1 MGFYSVYQLK
11 EEELLR
17 KILHLQWD
25 LALEAGRMICSQLT
39 DSIFSIGIAFQIK
52 ARTKTVEGNNCIR
65 TEYVISVMKQTQHIR
80 KWWREYTQESRVIW
94 PFWLLLDCM
103 PLGRDWSWT
112 SKVTERSPRRM
123 WSPTHSS
130 VTHCLP

>member
-1 MGFYSVYQLK
+1 MGFYFVYQLK

-17 KILHLQWD
+17 KILHLQW
-25 LALEAGRMICSQLT
+25 EAGRMICSQLT

-80 KWWREYTQESRVIW
+80 K
-94 PFWLLLDCM
+94 
-103 PLGRDWSWT
+103 
-112 SKVTERSPRRM
+112 
-123 WSPTHSS
+123 
-130 VTHCLP
+130 

>member
-1 MGFYSVYQLK
+1 MGSYFVYQLK

-65 TEYVISVMKQTQHIR
+65 TVQHIHSIVVAV
-80 KWWREYTQESRVIW
+80 KMNVHTSAKVIAHTA
-94 PFWLLLDCM
+94 DVIEHM
-103 PLGRDWSWT
+103 
-112 SKVTERSPRRM
+112 
-123 WSPTHSS
+123 
-130 VTHCLP
+130 